1 MPPRWPR
8 FTSPLVLHGFWTE
21 SLVRV
26 SELNVLLAD
35 FETDKIAKMI
45 ALGEADGL
53 LPPVDL
59 CSYLNLSETRALI
72 HAPCACQFKPLRGV

>member
-1 MPPRWPR
+1 
-8 FTSPLVLHGFWTE
+8 
-21 SLVRV
+21 
-26 SELNVLLAD
+26 VLLAD

-72 HAPCACQFKPLRGV
+72 HALAPANSSPPGV

>member
-1 MPPRWPR
+1 MC
-8 FTSPLVLHGFWTE
+8 FSDT
-21 SLVRV
+21 
-26 SELNVLLAD
+26 D

-72 HAPCACQFKPLRGV
+72 HALCACQFKPSGEFDAAACSSDREVR

>member
-1 MPPRWPR
+1 MC
-8 FTSPLVLHGFWTE
+8 F
-21 SLVRV
+21 
-26 SELNVLLAD
+26 LLAD

-45 ALGEADGL
+45 ALGAADGL

-72 HAPCACQFKPLRGV
+72 HALAPANSSPSGEFDAVNRLFVRQGGSMRAANA